1 MCLAFPGKIVKMNGD
16 KSIVSFDGVE
26 REIITSLV
34 EVKEG
39 DMVLVHAG
47 LAIEKI
53 NKNKNGN

>member
-1 MCLAFPGKIVKMNGD
+1 MCLAFPGKIIKKQGD

-34 EVKEG
+34 DVKVG

-53 NKNKNGN
+53 KAVK

>member
-16 KSIVSFDGVE
+16 KSMVSFDGVE